1 MEFVLVSNLCISL
14 VDNAMNICIG
24 TPALT
29 SRYMVED
36 DMRQV
41 ARFIDE
47 GVKIAVEVDIKVV
60 AGSGKSTTKMFKEF
74 LAKDDEAMAKINE
87 LKGRVEDFAKK
98 FPIPGFDDK

>member
-1 MEFVLVSNLCISL
+1 
-14 VDNAMNICIG
+14 
-24 TPALT
+24 
-29 SRYMVED
+29 MVED

-47 GVKIAVEVDIKVV
+47 GVKIAIEVNTKVV
-60 AGSGKSTTKMFKEF
+60 AGSGKSTTKKFKEF